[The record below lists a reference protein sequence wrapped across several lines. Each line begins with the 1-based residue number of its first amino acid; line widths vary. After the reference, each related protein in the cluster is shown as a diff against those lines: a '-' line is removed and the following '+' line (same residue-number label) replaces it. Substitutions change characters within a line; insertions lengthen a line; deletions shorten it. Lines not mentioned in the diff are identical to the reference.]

1 MSENCLNFINEKLL
15 PLRDFVKGLNK
26 DTFEPD
32 NISEDSG
39 INDDPSKA
47 RYMRDYQSEA
57 IKQLIFTGMGRGI
70 LDLSTSSGKSFII
83 ANTIWK
89 LHKQYNSNLKYLVY
103 VQTRQLV
110 DQMY

>member
-70 LDLSTSSGKSFII
+70 LDLCTRYPNRTIQTYGESKSYS
-83 ANTIWK
+83 
-89 LHKQYNSNLKYLVY
+89 L
-103 VQTRQLV
+103 
-110 DQMY
+110 